1 MRIIRNLLAFLLACF
16 AAAFV
21 WALFSHAAPFSFDQ
35 MLDRAADILAGA
47 WRDVTRAALVKDSA
61 SLHPAYSLLGRLP
74 ALPLAFAV
82 LSALPALLVT
92 QYADN
97 YGIRS
102 WSYYAIAALIVGVG
116 AYWLAD
122 AFAVTPERTEA
133 NIFGTIA
140 FAIASLV
147 YASVFWLFSGRFAG
161 RIPTAI
167 EAEPVKTEDRKF
179 RDLSPEKV

>member
-1 MRIIRNLLAFLLACF
+1 MRIFRNLLAFLLACF
-16 AAAFV
+16 AAAFT

-35 MLDRAADILAGA
+35 MLDRAPAILSGA
-47 WRDVTRAALVKDSA
+47 WTDATRAALVKESA
-61 SLHPAYSLLGRLP
+61 SLHPVYSLIGRLP

-97 YGIRS
+97 HGIRS

-140 FAIASLV
+140 FAIASIV
-147 YASVFWLFSGRFAG
+147 YATVFWLFSGRFAG
-161 RIPTAI
+161 RDPGVVV
-167 EAEPVKTEDRKF
+167 AEDVKPEDRKF
-179 RDLSPEKV
+179 RDLSPEKA

>member
-16 AAAFV
+16 AAAFA
-21 WALFSHAAPFSFDQ
+21 WAVFSHAAPLSFDQ
-35 MLDRAADILAGA
+35 MLDRTPDILAAA
-47 WRDVTRAALVKDSA
+47 WKDVTRASLVKESA

-97 YGIRS
+97 HGIRT

-140 FAIASLV
+140 FAAASLV
-147 YASVFWLFSGRFAG
+147 YATVYWLFSGRFAG
-161 RIPTAI
+161 RTPGVI
-167 EAEPVKTEDRKF
+167 EATPVKPEDRKF
-179 RDLSPEKV
+179 GEPSPDKA